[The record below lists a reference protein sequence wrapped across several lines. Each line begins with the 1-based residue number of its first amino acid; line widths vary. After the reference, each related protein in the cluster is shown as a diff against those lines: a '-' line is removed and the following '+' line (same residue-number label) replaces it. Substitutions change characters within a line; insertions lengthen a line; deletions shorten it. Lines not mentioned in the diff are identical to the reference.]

1 MIVIIHDPEYTR
13 PMKLAAILISR
24 YGLKRTVEAWDG
36 VMPLEDGMLAIT
48 HIEKPPSLPRAVVV
62 RVGGRRKP

>member
-36 VMPLEDGMLAIT
+36 VTPLEDGMLAIT
-48 HIEKPPSLPRAVVV
+48 HTEKTPTLPRAVVV
-62 RVGGRRKP
+62 MVGGRRKP